1 MELSDKLKELNF
13 GSVIPEPLM
22 SHYTTYRVGGKALAI
37 VSPYNT
43 EELVKLIK
51 YLKDNKINFKI
62 LGNGSNLV
70 FSSKGYDGVLIR
82 LDYFDTFYLKNNELK
97 VGAGYS
103 LMRAAMK
110 CSRLGLS
117 GLEFASGIPGSV
129 GGAIFMNAGA
139 YKSDMSQ
146 VVKSVTVLTPR
157 YNVKTMSLKSLQF
170 GYRDSYFHHHKDYV
184 ILQTTIKLNKGDAKE
199 IMDTIQDRKI
209 RRMASQPLEYPS
221 AGSVF
226 RNPEGMF
233 AGALIEEL
241 GLKGF
246 KVGGAEVSTKHANF
260 IINKDNATGDD
271 VQELIYYVQ
280 KEVKDKKKVEL
291 KIEQEIVR

>member
-13 GSVIPEPLM
+13 GNVIPKPLM
-22 SHYTTYRVGGKALAI
+22 SRYTTYRVGGEALAI

-70 FSSKGYDGVLIR
+70 FPSKGYNGVLIK
-82 LDYFDTFYLKNNELK
+82 LDYFDTFYLKNDELK

-170 GYRDSYFHHHKDYV
+170 GYRDSYFHHHNGYV
-184 ILQTTIKLNKGDAKE
+184 ILQANIKLTKGNADE
-199 IMDTIQDRKI
+199 IMNIIQDRKI

-241 GLKGF
+241 GLKGY
-246 KVGGAEVSTKHANF
+246 KIGDAEVSEKHANF
-260 IINKDNATGDD
+260 IINKGNATGDD
-271 VQELIYYVQ
+271 IQELIYYVQ